1 LTSLQQD
8 VALQLSSYV
17 NESFKTLSRPVLR
30 AEYILSR
37 NDIHPSETEHLDD
50 PAFIMEIMDAR
61 EELEQASSREEVEPI
76 AADVQGMAPHFV

>member
-1 LTSLQQD
+1 
-8 VALQLSSYV
+8 V

-37 NDIHPSETEHLDD
+37 NDIHSSETEHLDD
-50 PAFIMEIMDAR
+50 PEFIMEVMDAR

-76 AADVQGMAPHFV
+76 AADWQGMAPHFV